1 MALQATKLT
10 DLDSD
15 ILDILPL
22 EIRDKISAG
31 EIDKLPDNVIDAIP
45 NSISSQIPPSLIEAA
60 NANPML
66 TLILVIAGTLGV
78 IGFVYGVMK
87 SGMKSA
93 FFFGAIAVAAWTY
106 YALL

>member
-1 MALQATKLT
+1 MALQPTKLT
-10 DLDSD
+10 ELDSD

-60 NANPML
+60 NANPTL
-66 TLILVIAGTLGV
+66 TLVLVIAGTLGV

-106 YALL
+106 YALI